1 MPMNQNQPAES
12 TGFEGLRVA
21 AFESRMAESMAN
33 LIRRY
38 GGEPQV
44 APSLR
49 EIPLSDNHQAFEFAE
64 HLFAGQIDMVLL
76 LTGVGTQTLVE
87 ALATRHPIESIT
99 QALAR
104 TTLVA
109 RGPKPVAALKRLGL
123 TPHLVVP
130 EPNTWRDLLAA
141 LDQQGSLKDRRLA
154 VQEYGI
160 PNDELVRGLKEREAR
175 VMQVPVYKWALPED
189 TAPLRNLLI
198 EVVAGRIDVLL
209 VTNAAQVNHVMQMLE
224 RDGRVEPFRTALRRM
239 VVASIGPTASERL
252 RSHGWPVDLEPT
264 HPKMGVLVKEASE
277 AARSL
282 LERKRSGRSRAGV

>member
-1 MPMNQNQPAES
+1 MSQTQPAED
-12 TGFEGLRVA
+12 TGFQGLRVA

-38 GGEPQV
+38 GGEPRV
-44 APSLR
+44 VPALR
-49 EIPLSDNHQAFEFAE
+49 EVPLSDNHAAFEFGE
-64 HLFAGQIDMVLL
+64 RLFAGQIDMVLL

-87 ALATRHPIESIT
+87 ALATRHPIDSIT

-123 TPHLVVP
+123 TPNLVVP
-130 EPNTWRDLLAA
+130 EPNTWRDLLTL
-141 LDQQGSLKDRRLA
+141 LDQQGLVKDRWVA

-160 PNDELVRGLKEREAR
+160 TNEELVQGLVQRGAR
-175 VMQVPVYKWALPED
+175 VMPVPIYKWALPED
-189 TAPLRNLLI
+189 TTPLRNLLI
-198 EVVAGRIDVLL
+198 EVIAGTIDVLL
-209 VTNAAQVNHVMQMLE
+209 VTNAAQVEHVMQVLE
-224 RDGRVEPFRTALRRM
+224 RDGKVEPFRTALKRT

-252 RSHGWPVDLEPT
+252 RSHGWPVDLEPS

-277 AARSL
+277 AARAV
-282 LERKRSGRSRAGV
+282 LEIKRET

>member
-1 MPMNQNQPAES
+1 MNQTQPAEG
-12 TGFEGLRVA
+12 TGFQGLRVA

-38 GGEPQV
+38 AGEPQV
-44 APSLR
+44 APALR
-49 EIPLSDNHQAFEFAE
+49 EIPLSDNHSAFEFGE
-64 HLFAGQIDMVLL
+64 RLFAGQIDMLLL

-87 ALATRHPIESIT
+87 ALTTRHPIDSIT

-123 TPHLVVP
+123 TPNLVVP
-130 EPNTWRDLLAA
+130 EPNTWRDLLEV
-141 LDQQGSLKDRRLA
+141 LDQQGPLKDRRVA
-154 VQEYGI
+154 IQEYGV
-160 PNDELVRGLKEREAR
+160 PNAELVQGLVERGAR
-175 VMQVPVYKWALPED
+175 VMPVPVYKWALPED

-198 EVVAGRIDVLL
+198 EVIAGTIDVLL
-209 VTNAAQVNHVMQMLE
+209 VTNAAQVEHVMQVLE
-224 RDGRVEPFRTALRRM
+224 GDGKVEPFRVALKRM

-252 RSHGWPVDLEPT
+252 RSHGWPMDLEPS

-277 AARSL
+277 TAWQL
-282 LERKRSGRSRAGV
+282 LHGKRTV

>member
-1 MPMNQNQPAES
+1 
-12 TGFEGLRVA
+12 
-21 AFESRMAESMAN
+21 MAN

-38 GGEPQV
+38 SGDPLV
-44 APSLR
+44 APALR
-49 EIPLSDNHQAFEFAE
+49 EVPLSDNHSAFEFGKR
-64 HLFAGQIDMVLL
+64 LLAGQFDMVVL

-87 ALATRHPIESIT
+87 ALATRHPIDSIT

-141 LDQQGSLKDRRLA
+141 LDQQGPLKDRQVA
-154 VQEYGI
+154 IQEYGV
-160 PNDELVRGLKEREAR
+160 PNAELVQGLVERGAR
-175 VMQVPVYKWALPED
+175 VMQVPIYRWALPED
-189 TAPLRNLLI
+189 TTPLRNLLN
-198 EVVAGRIDVLL
+198 EVIAGRIDVLL
-209 VTNAAQVNHVMQMLE
+209 VTNAVQVEHVMQVLE
-224 RDGRVEPFRTALRRM
+224 RDGKVDPFRAALRRM

-252 RSHGWPVDLEPT
+252 HSHGWPVDLEPS

-282 LERKRSGRSRAGV
+282 LERKRSE

>member
-1 MPMNQNQPAES
+1 MSQSQPAEGI
-12 TGFEGLRVA
+12 GFQGLRVA

-38 GGEPQV
+38 GGEPLV
-44 APSLR
+44 VPALR
-49 EIPLSDNHQAFEFAE
+49 EIPLSDNHSAFEFGE
-64 HLFAGQIDMVLL
+64 RLFAGQIDMVLL
-76 LTGVGTQTLVE
+76 LTGVGTEALVE
-87 ALATRHPIESIT
+87 VLGTRHPIASVT

-141 LDQQGSLKDRRLA
+141 LDQQGPVRNRRVA
-154 VQEYGI
+154 IQEYGV
-160 PNDELVRGLKEREAR
+160 PNAELVQGLVERGAR
-175 VMQVPVYKWALPED
+175 VMQVPIYKWALPED
-189 TAPLRNLLI
+189 TTTLRNLLA
-198 EVVAGRIDVLL
+198 EVIAGTVDVLL
-209 VTNAAQVNHVMQMLE
+209 VTNAAQVEHVMQVLE
-224 RDGRVEPFRTALRRM
+224 RDGKVKPFQAALKRT

-252 RSHGWPVDLEPT
+252 RSHGWPVDLEPS

-282 LERKRSGRSRAGV
+282 LERKRSA

>member
-1 MPMNQNQPAES
+1 
-12 TGFEGLRVA
+12 
-21 AFESRMAESMAN
+21 MAESMAN

-64 HLFAGQIDMVLL
+64 YLFAGQIDIVLL

-99 QALAR
+99 QGLAR

-154 VQEYGI
+154 VQEYGV
-160 PNDELVRGLKEREAR
+160 PNDDLVRGLTERGAL
-175 VMQVPVYKWALPED
+175 VIPVPIYKWALPED
-189 TAPLRNLLI
+189 TTLLRNLLNQVI
-198 EVVAGRIDVLL
+198 GGQIDVLL
-209 VTNAAQVNHVMQMLE
+209 VTNAAQVDHVMQMLE
-224 RDGRVEPFRTALRRM
+224 RDGSVEPFRAALERM
-239 VVASIGPTASERL
+239 AVASIGPTASERM
-252 RSHGWPVDLEPT
+252 RSHRWPVDLEPS
-264 HPKMGVLVKEASE
+264 HPKMGVLVKEVSE
-277 AARSL
+277 AAWRL
-282 LERKRSGRSRAGV
+282 LQGKRPA